1 MSPFLVIVPALLVA
15 GILLT
20 LALAHYQP
28 RYSVPASAAIAAAS
42 LLIWLPAAAGL
53 PLTSQPGQGGAVAQ
67 LWANTSLVV
76 DQNGWQLSLGL
87 LLLLTAVLL
96 FWAARLEAER
106 SNEDVALASRVMPP
120 ALLLALAALLSIWA
134 ASLAYLI
141 TGWTLLVVAWA
152 WLLFAAG
159 VTGERLSALA
169 RRLAALLMG
178 LLFLGLAAATLSTT
192 GATITG
198 ASGWPVWPRSFLILA
213 AASQLG
219 AFPLQW
225 WRPADW
231 PLPRAVLALAHLL
244 PSAAGAALLAH
255 LALPGGGTIG
265 YSLFLTAFGLLGM
278 LLAASAA
285 WSNLAQPA
293 QLAAA
298 LSAALAS
305 LILLL
310 GAWAGPE
317 SVVGG
322 SRVLLLAAG
331 AFFLVEFG
339 PTPWPMV
346 HRAGLLLAV
355 AAIAG
360 LPLTAGFTPLVDL
373 YNGWLDGGRF
383 LLVGVT
389 ALILALL
396 IGAALLR
403 VWNRPAAEATD
414 AATRLPWPA
423 AVTVAAHGLLVL
435 GLFGLPGLPL
445 GEVKLVSWLAIGLA
459 AAAGLAL
466 TRFGRQVHEVQEIVS
481 RALRPQLA
489 LPETRLGP
497 ILARWLD
504 AVRTALRQATDTLE
518 GETGMLWLL
527 VFIAAIWLA
536 QLIS

>member
-1 MSPFLVIVPALLVA
+1 MSPFLVIVPTLLVA

-20 LALAHYQP
+20 LALARYQP

-53 PLTSQPGQGGAVAQ
+53 PLTSQPDQGGAVAQ
-67 LWANTSLVV
+67 LQADTSLVV
-76 DQNGWQLSLGL
+76 DQNGWQLSLAL
-87 LLLLTAVLL
+87 LLLLTAALL
-96 FWAARLEAER
+96 IWAARLETEQ
-106 SNEDVALASRVMPP
+106 SNQEVALASRLMPP
-120 ALLLALAALLSIWA
+120 ALLLALAALLSVWA
-134 ASLAYLI
+134 ASLAYLV
-141 TGWTLLVVAWA
+141 TGWTLLALAWA

-159 VTGERLSALA
+159 LNGERLSGLA

-178 LLFLGLAAATLSTT
+178 LLFLGLAVATLSTT

-198 ASGWPVWPRSFLILA
+198 ASDWPVWPRSFLILA

-225 WRPADW
+225 WRPPDW
-231 PLPRAVLALAHLL
+231 PLPRPVLALAHLL
-244 PSAAGAALLAH
+244 PSVAGAHLLSH

-265 YSLFLTAFGLLGM
+265 YSLFLTAFGLLGL

-285 WSNLAQPA
+285 WSYLAQPA

-331 AFFLVEFG
+331 AFFLVEFR
-339 PTPWPMV
+339 PTPWPTA

-360 LPLTAGFTPLVDL
+360 LPLTAGFNPLVDL
-373 YNGWLDGGRF
+373 YNGWLEGGRF
-383 LLVGVT
+383 LLVAVT
-389 ALILALL
+389 ALLLALL

-403 VWNRPAAEATD
+403 AWNRPETETPD
-414 AATRLPWPA
+414 AATRRPWPG
-423 AVTVAAHGLLVL
+423 AVTLAAHGLLVL
-435 GLFGLPGLPL
+435 GLFGLPRLPL

-489 LPETRLGP
+489 LPETRLVP
-497 ILARWLD
+497 ILARWLN

-527 VFIAAIWLA
+527 VFIAMIWLA